1 MTDEIAPLAKSPIW
15 VEIDFVANSPDPARV
30 FRAATAMIEALT
42 AIDAALVA
50 GLGVEV
56 KLEPILIDI
65 EVGSLRAKLANEIKS
80 IPDEILAKAEIR
92 PILGHFLVRAK
103 HAFLRHLERKE
114 RGDLAA
120 ELADARREVQI
131 EAEKSGVAR
140 LGYTPPS
147 EAVIADRI
155 RDVIRANAML
165 GAGDRMRYV
174 AADQTTVLDRDL
186 VLEEAALQDALTH
199 ETVQSS
205 PSRMILKVKRPDFL
219 GRAQWE
225 FRYGGQQLS
234 AKIEDI
240 EWLAAFQSH
249 AITIG
254 PGDSLDAM
262 VTTLARYTAR
272 GELLQASHT
281 IVQVLGIISEES
293 TVRLIR

>member
-1 MTDEIAPLAKSPIW
+1 MIDAITPVGEPPIW
-15 VEIDFVANSPDPARV
+15 VEIDFVPNSSDPARV

-42 AIDAALVA
+42 ATDASLVA

-65 EVGSLRAKLANEIKS
+65 EVGSLRTKLANEIRS

-92 PILGHFLVRAK
+92 PILGHFLVRGK
-103 HAFLRHLERKE
+103 HAILRRLERRE
-114 RGDLAA
+114 GRDLAA
-120 ELADARREVQI
+120 ELADARRDVQV
-131 EAEKSGVAR
+131 EAEKCGVAR

-147 EAVIADRI
+147 EAIIGDRL

-165 GAGDRMRYV
+165 GDGDRMRYV
-174 AADQTTVLDRDL
+174 AAEQTTVLDRDL
-186 VLEEAALQDALTH
+186 VLGEAELQDALTH
-199 ETVQSS
+199 EIVQSS

-225 FRYGGQQLS
+225 FRHGGQPLS
-234 AKIEDI
+234 AKIEDV

-249 AITIG
+249 AVTIG
-254 PGDSLDAM
+254 PGDALDAM

-272 GELLQASHT
+272 GELLQASYT
-281 IVQVLGIISEES
+281 VVQVLGVISEGS